1 MRRRNVPCSPC
12 SGGSSSGDCCGL
24 KEKLRILWDRTIGS
38 ILRINGISPDGDGD
52 FTIEAGDNIQL
63 TERGTGNG
71 LRISTTGGI
80 SYYESGDSY
89 VNVDNNDLEISVN
102 VGTGGLAKD
111 DDLQTVAQA
120 VTDILDGT
128 STVPEA
134 THATSADSAT
144 SAGSATNATN
154 TQYLGSASSN
164 VGDNTHPIKIVNG
177 VAVVIPNEFV
187 TIDTIQ
193 TITAKKRF
201 NSSTLTIYKNTN
213 IASNP
218 SSYDACYLQFDDN
231 VGKCGELRRDGDAT
245 YQRTLINVV
254 DRYRNNEANLDVRI
268 NANGQAQLILR
279 KNLNGT
285 TSSTTITTL

>member
-52 FTIEAGDNIQL
+52 FTIEAGDNIYL

-144 SAGSATNATN
+144 NATNATN
-154 TQYLGSASSN
+154 AQYLGDNTSN
-164 VGDNTHPIKIVNG
+164 VGSDTKPIKIVNG
-177 VAVVIPNEFV
+177 QAVAVANAFAINSDVLHTSGNE
-187 TIDTIQ
+187 TKNGDLN
-193 TITAKKRF
+193 ITNHDYLA
-201 NSSTLTIYKNTN
+201 TLTSPNKRMRIWPYY
-213 IASNP
+213 I
-218 SSYDACYLQFDDN
+218 DN
-231 VGKCGELRRDGDAT
+231 T
-245 YQRTLINVV
+245 YQGFQIDFGPNNNNNGGIRVLFNQTAGTVGLVLIKT
-254 DRYRNNEANLDVRI
+254 I
-268 NANGQAQLILR
+268 NGSYSEKAIDNF
-279 KNLNGT
+279 
-285 TSSTTITTL
+285 